1 MSSICLPYRRDLR
14 TLSFSFQFPICKS
27 CIFNALLL
35 PSLKANIAGNRNI
48 KVAMLS
54 KLVEFQM
61 FPLRF
66 RDEAVWG
73 ETFLKT
79 LSFLNQAKPQHTY
92 RNHSMSSHWECVH
105 EEMASHVPEGPCL
118 TGVCARFPKSVIHLL
133 SPHIAWPLTFNQLS
147 FGLVFGLNRP
157 FLNV

>member
-1 MSSICLPYRRDLR
+1 MPAIRRDLR
-14 TLSFSFQFPICKS
+14 TTSFSFQFPICKS
-27 CIFNALLL
+27 CIFNAWLL
-35 PSLKANIAGNRNI
+35 PSLKANITGNRNI

-61 FPLRF
+61 FRTLRF

-73 ETFLKT
+73 ETFSKT

-92 RNHSMSSHWECVH
+92 ENQLSVLPLRVCTRGDGLSRAPRDPALQVSMLVFS
-105 EEMASHVPEGPCL
+105 
-118 TGVCARFPKSVIHLL
+118 KSVIYLL
-133 SPHIAWPLTFNQLS
+133 SPHIVWPLTFTQLS
-147 FGLVFGLNRP
+147 FGLVFGVNRP